1 MTATLPSRRS
11 TGATSLG
18 LVTLTLRKNL
28 PQEKP
33 PSHKPCPWPVKS
45 RNTSEGT
52 CEEVS
57 LAPYFQKEASLLL
70 VLPAVVLAAVHKH
83 GFSKALTWPGDT

>member
-1 MTATLPSRRS
+1 MATLPTRRS

-18 LVTLTLRKNL
+18 LVTLPLRKGL

-33 PSHKPCPWPVKS
+33 PSRKPCPWPVKS
-45 RNTSEGT
+45 CDSSEGA

-57 LAPYFQKEASLLL
+57 LAPYFQKEACLLL
-70 VLPAVVLAAVHKH
+70 VLPAVVLAAIHEH